1 MVSMHL
7 LRLDFCN
14 IFICCT
20 LTLVLINL
28 DQDPDRYETITIESK
43 IREGVF
49 HKVVKDLE
57 SGKAVSCSCKCWS
70 KGNKQCA
77 AMRTIG

>member
-1 MVSMHL
+1 MDNSNY
-7 LRLDFCN
+7 DS
-14 IFICCT
+14 
-20 LTLVLINL
+20 
-28 DQDPDRYETITIESK
+28 DKYEIVTIESK

-49 HKVVKDLE
+49 HEVVKDLE

-70 KGNKQCA
+70 KGKKQCA

>member
-1 MVSMHL
+1 ML
-7 LRLDFCN
+7 IYQEN
-14 IFICCT
+14 Y
-20 LTLVLINL
+20 LTILVES
-28 DQDPDRYETITIESK
+28 DQEQDKYETVMIESK

-70 KGNKQCA
+70 KGNKPCVG
-77 AMRTIG
+77 MRTIGYES

>member
-1 MVSMHL
+1 MKSKK
-7 LRLDFCN
+7 
-14 IFICCT
+14 
-20 LTLVLINL
+20 
-28 DQDPDRYETITIESK
+28 DRYETITIESK

>member
-1 MVSMHL
+1 MV
-7 LRLDFCN
+7 DY
-14 IFICCT
+14 
-20 LTLVLINL
+20 
-28 DQDPDRYETITIESK
+28 DQYPDRYETIVIESK

-70 KGNKQCA
+70 KGKKHCV
-77 AMRTIG
+77 AMRTVGFDN